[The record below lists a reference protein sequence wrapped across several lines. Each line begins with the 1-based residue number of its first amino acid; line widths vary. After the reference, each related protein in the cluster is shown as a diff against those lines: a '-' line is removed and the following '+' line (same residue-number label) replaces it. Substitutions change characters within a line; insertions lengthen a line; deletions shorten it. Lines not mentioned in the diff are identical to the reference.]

1 MSEVVRIDKWL
12 WAVRIYK
19 TRNLAADACRA
30 GKVRIN
36 DKPVK
41 PSHEVRLNEAIV
53 INLTPLIKT
62 VKVIGILKN
71 RVAAKLVEDYLEDMT
86 PQEEYDKL
94 KLMRELN
101 YEHRRRGEGRPTKKQ
116 RRMIDVIKKSK
127 F

>member
-1 MSEVVRIDKWL
+1 MAEGVRIDKWL
-12 WAVRIYK
+12 WSVRIYK
-19 TRNLAADACRA
+19 TRNMAAEACRS

-41 PSHEVRLNEAIV
+41 PSHEVRLNEEIS
-53 INLTPLIKT
+53 INLTPIVKT
-62 VKVIGILKN
+62 VKVVGLLKN
-71 RVAAKLVEDYLEDMT
+71 RVSAKLVEDYLEDLT

-101 YEHRRRGEGRPTKKQ
+101 YEFRRRGEGRPTKKQ
-116 RRMIDVIKKSK
+116 RRMIDVLKKSK